1 MMFNN
6 PYLAQQL
13 ARERTRNAAL
23 EAEQSRLISAL
34 SNAGKPKPRAAVV
47 KLRWLLVFF
56 TGQKI
61 ISNRAQ

>member
-13 ARERTRNAAL
+13 AHERARDAAL
-23 EAEQSRLISAL
+23 EAEQSRLISTL
-34 SNAGKPKPRAAVV
+34 SNARHPKPRAAVI

-56 TGQKI
+56 TRQKI
-61 ISNRAQ
+61 VSDRAQ